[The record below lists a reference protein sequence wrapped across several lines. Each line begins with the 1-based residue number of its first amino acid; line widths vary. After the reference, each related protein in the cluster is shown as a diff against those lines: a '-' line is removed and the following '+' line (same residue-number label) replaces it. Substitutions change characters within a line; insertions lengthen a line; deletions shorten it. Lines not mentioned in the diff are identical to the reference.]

1 MAIFNNMSITNK
13 GQVLY
18 AKAQAGQ
25 ELHFTKMMVGSGNLD
40 TRNPATL
47 TALIKPKFDVGI
59 QEITPNTELKT
70 ATISG
75 TISNS
80 GVTEATY
87 ICEIGLFAEDPD
99 EGEIL
104 YAYGTAGQYGDYY
117 APESMGPFSWN
128 YQINAAIGNA
138 ANVTVE
144 LSNLTYDYGVFNT
157 NTTFL
162 RLSGGNQKEINKS
175 IDTFID
181 NLYKLSEGIVYPV
194 NASGTNDYTGII
206 TGLKEYKEPLALAV
220 KIPNDSTGACTININ
235 GLGAKAILKANGN
248 AVTNLK
254 ANSIYTMRYN
264 GTNFILQGE
273 GGSGNATAADI
284 LAGKTASTDAGD
296 LIGTMPNNGS
306 LDKVLSLNETL
317 NLPAGYYRGGKV
329 TQNIPNNG
337 VIIASLN
344 CGQSNSLPAGY
355 ISGGTIT
362 ANSLASQTP
371 ANATAAQI
379 LAGYTAWVNGNLI
392 NGIANIGSLGGKKYA
407 TGTCSGGS
415 TVNVGFRP
423 EFVFL
428 SGTYANKEAFA
439 CITPQND
446 TNGYPIYHDTTQ
458 STYERWIKQTN
469 NSKVSVTD
477 TGFIVGFSTVSA
489 WTYFC
494 IG

>member
-1 MAIFNNMSITNK
+1 MAIFNNMSITNE

-75 TISNS
+75 TINNS

-87 ICEIGLFAEDPD
+87 ICEIGLFAQDPD

-117 APESMGPFSWN
+117 APASMGPFSWN

-138 ANVTVE
+138 ANVTIE

-157 NTTFL
+157 NTAFL
-162 RLSGGNQKEINKS
+162 RLTGGNQKEINKS

-181 NLYKLSEGIVYPV
+181 NLYKLSEGTVYPV

-284 LAGKTASTDAGD
+284 LAGKTAGTDAGD
-296 LIGTMPNNGS
+296 IVGTMPNNGEI
-306 LDKVLSLNETL
+306 NA
-317 NLPAGYYRGGKV
+317 N
-329 TQNIPNNG
+329 
-337 VIIASLN
+337 LN
-344 CGQSNSLPAGY
+344 CGQSKSLPAGY

-392 NGIANIGSLGGKKYA
+392 NGIAEKRQYAHGTTTTTTTTQQTVTVNLGFQPTIVICKWSTTGMGGGTHYGIGLACQFGSYGANNNGSTDSSLPTLSLSTSARSWRPTITSSGFEIYLPN
-407 TGTCSGGS
+407 TGTS
-415 TVNVGFRP
+415 V
-423 EFVFL
+423 EY
-428 SGTYANKEAFA
+428 YAHA
-439 CITPQND
+439 
-446 TNGYPIYHDTTQ
+446 
-458 STYERWIKQTN
+458 
-469 NSKVSVTD
+469 
-477 TGFIVGFSTVSA
+477 
-489 WTYFC
+489 
-494 IG
+494 

>member
-117 APESMGPFSWN
+117 APGSMGPFSWN

-296 LIGTMPNNGS
+296 LIGTMPNNTGTN
-306 LDKVLSLNETL
+306 KELSLNETWVI
-317 NLPAGYYRGGKV
+317 PKGYHDGNGRV
-329 TQNIPNNG
+329 TQNIPNRGEYQSAGG
-337 VIIASLN
+337 VGEGNDYIAFNNIPWGYYPSSSNSWAPEIRANKSMVASSLGITPN
-344 CGQSNSLPAGY
+344 KVVSGQSICGV
-355 ISGGTIT
+355 SG
-362 ANSLASQTP
+362 
-371 ANATAAQI
+371 NAKMAQ
-379 LAGYTAWVNGNLI
+379 
-392 NGIANIGSLGGKKYA
+392 SA
-407 TGTCSGGS
+407 TGTQNLYGAIAGTVYSINCGFQPSGVYIKGDITAYKNAWLDEIDTS
-415 TVNVGFRP
+415 IFRID
-423 EFVFL
+423 
-428 SGTYANKEAFA
+428 
-439 CITPQND
+439 IT
-446 TNGYPIYHDTTQ
+446 
-458 STYERWIKQTN
+458 S
-469 NSKVSVTD
+469 
-477 TGFIVGFSTVSA
+477 TGFNLVYTRSSGSSLIKDAIWFAHS
-489 WTYFC
+489 
-494 IG
+494 

>member
-1 MAIFNNMSITNK
+1 MAIFNNMSITNE

-75 TISNS
+75 TINNS
-80 GVTEATY
+80 GVTEVTY
-87 ICEIGLFAEDPD
+87 ICEIGLFAQDPD

-117 APESMGPFSWN
+117 APASMGPCSWN

-138 ANVTVE
+138 ANVTIE

-157 NTTFL
+157 NTAFL
-162 RLSGGNQKEINKS
+162 RLTGGNQKEINKS

-181 NLYKLSEGIVYPV
+181 NLYKLSEGTVYPV

-284 LAGKTASTDAGD
+284 LAGKTAGTDAGD
-296 LIGTMPNNGS
+296 IVGTMPNNGEI
-306 LDKVLSLNETL
+306 NA
-317 NLPAGYYRGGKV
+317 N
-329 TQNIPNNG
+329 
-337 VIIASLN
+337 LN
-344 CGQSNSLPAGY
+344 CGQSKSLPAGY

-379 LAGYTAWVNGNLI
+379 LNGYTAWVNGNLI
-392 NGIANIGSLGGKKYA
+392 TGNAMKAKSIATIEIITRNGIGWTAGGTVEITFNTPFDILLVGSYIIVNNGQLQMNYLPVFSDNRIVLSISNDRRTLYMRNTNTSCGWN
-407 TGTCSGGS
+407 S
-415 TVNVGFRP
+415 TI
-423 EFVFL
+423 FL
-428 SGTYANKEAFA
+428 FSINYKE
-439 CITPQND
+439 
-446 TNGYPIYHDTTQ
+446 
-458 STYERWIKQTN
+458 
-469 NSKVSVTD
+469 
-477 TGFIVGFSTVSA
+477 
-489 WTYFC
+489 
-494 IG
+494 